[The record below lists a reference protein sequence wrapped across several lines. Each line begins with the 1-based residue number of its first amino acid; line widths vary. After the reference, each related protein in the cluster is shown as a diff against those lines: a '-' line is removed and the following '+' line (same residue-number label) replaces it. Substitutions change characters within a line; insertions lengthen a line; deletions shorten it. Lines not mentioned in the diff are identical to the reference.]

1 MTQQAPASGGDALDF
16 REEILAFIA
25 RPVYPYLVT
34 TTAAGAPYLRPVI
47 CVNDG
52 FRVRMITRLASK
64 KVRHIRRN
72 PLVSLFWAGVEGAPP
87 RSVMLQARVEL
98 STDAEAI
105 AAFAADYARKNPS
118 RTRAL
123 PTGEDG
129 TPRVIL
135 DATPLLVRADG
146 FRGFRP
152 VILRAAALLDAAD
165 DVADDAA
172 DDAADGDG
180 PRA

>member
-52 FRVRMITRLASK
+52 FRVRMITRLTSK
-64 KVRHIRRN
+64 KVQHIRRN
-72 PLVSLFWAGVEGAPP
+72 PLVSLLWTGTGPSVEGAPP

-98 STDAEAI
+98 RTDAEAI

-123 PTGEDG
+123 PTSEDG

-135 DATPLLVRADG
+135 EATPLLVRADG

-152 VILRAAALLDAAD
+152 VILGAAALLDLP
-165 DVADDAA
+165 
-172 DDAADGDG
+172 DGDG
-180 PRA
+180 AGA